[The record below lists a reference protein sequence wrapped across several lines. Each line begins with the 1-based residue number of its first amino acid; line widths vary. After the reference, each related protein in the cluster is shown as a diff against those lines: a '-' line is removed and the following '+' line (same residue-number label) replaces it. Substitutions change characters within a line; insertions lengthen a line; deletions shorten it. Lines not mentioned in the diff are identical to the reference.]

1 MNGKKAITIVN
12 TNVMKLKL
20 FTTILLLCTFFQSQ
34 AYKKQSIDI
43 TVNGQKRNMVV
54 FTPNSLPDNSPL
66 FIVTHGMNQDP
77 EYQYG
82 SDKMYEMIDTAKF
95 VIAYLR
101 SDGNTWDTGGTKD
114 QNFVLKTID
123 EMAAMFSIDTNR
135 VYWSG
140 FSMGSMLIH
149 HCIAS
154 MQDKIAAFAPTSGI
168 QFSEQPWNNCKKPV
182 VLLEC
187 IAYDDDVF
195 GYEQYGIHDYIEN
208 YAKHDKHPTY
218 KKTTNYKPI
227 SSSWYN
233 GDLERWTGGP
243 NGGEVALYSYH
254 NGGHW
259 PMDLNRH
266 LIWNFCKRY
275 SLDPNI
281 PNARIITPTVNDT
294 YTYLDTIPVSF
305 RVSDKDGTVKL
316 AQLYLDGT
324 LRQAYRDLDVRDT
337 LLTYDWANPKAGSHT
352 IRIVVTDN
360 DNKKKEVSRTI
371 TVENPVPIV
380 MTEVCYENN
389 SFDIPL
395 TVNSFRYAFD
405 LKVEAE
411 NVVAYLSGS
420 PGRVD
425 LQAEET
431 GLSNVITLKPVDG
444 AEIQEGTYT
453 MYITKVKDER
463 GVTASTIKFTYTFGV
478 SETSSAAIKYKKP
491 FNDAL
496 QTGQALYDATADEQY
511 STAEKLRASLKEVLD
526 TYASFAS
533 TSPTEYEAA
542 TAAIIAV
549 TEPLAV
555 RKQNLD
561 DYYALY
567 AQVDSI
573 ISLYADNPAVN
584 TNSYYTRLVK
594 ARDYY
599 STESHIKNDTQIL
612 NSIKQLTSYYEKFQ
626 KALETIDTSIYQ
638 IVNSK
643 LSNDKYYDLQGHRLS
658 SQPRKGIVII
668 DGHKYLVK

>member
-1 MNGKKAITIVN
+1 
-12 TNVMKLKL
+12 MKLKL
-20 FTTILLLCTFFQSQ
+20 FTTILLLCTLLQGQ

-149 HCIAS
+149 HCIAN

-208 YAKHDKHPTY
+208 YAKHDKHPNY
-218 KKTTNYKPI
+218 KKTANYKPI

-243 NGGEVALYSYH
+243 NGGEVVLYSYH

-281 PNARIITPTVNDT
+281 PTARIISPTVNDT
-294 YTYLDTIPVSF
+294 YTSLDTIPVSF

-324 LRQAYRDLDVRDT
+324 MRQAYRDLNVRDT
-337 LLTYDWANPKAGSHT
+337 LLTYEWIKPKAGSHT

-371 TVENPVPIV
+371 EVQNPVPITL
-380 MTEVCYENN
+380 TEVCYENN

-395 TVNSFRYAFD
+395 TVNTFRYAFD
-405 LKVEAE
+405 LRVEAE

-420 PGRVD
+420 PGRVN
-425 LQAEET
+425 LKAEET
-431 GLSNVITLKPVDG
+431 GLSNVITLKVMEGDT
-444 AEIQEGTYT
+444 IKEGTYT
-453 MYITKVKDER
+453 IYLNKVKDER
-463 GVTASTIKFTYTFGV
+463 GVTAAVIKFTYTFGV

-491 FNDAL
+491 FRDAM
-496 QTGQALYDATADEQY
+496 QAAQELYDATADERY
-511 STAEKLRASLKEVLD
+511 STAESLRETVRTTLEA
-526 TYASFAS
+526 YATFAS

-542 TAAIIAV
+542 TTTVIEA
-549 TEPLAV
+549 TTPLSV

-567 AQVDSI
+567 AAVDSLI
-573 ISLYADNPAVN
+573 ALYADNPAVN
-584 TNSYYTRLVK
+584 TNTNFTRLVK

-599 STESHIKNDTQIL
+599 STESRIKNDTQIL
-612 NSIKQLTSYYEKFQ
+612 NSIKQLTTYYEKFL
-626 KALETIDTSIYQ
+626 KALENIDTGIKDLIPTLSQ
-638 IVNSK
+638 RNSVR
-643 LSNDKYYDLQGHRLS
+643 YDLQGHRLTG
-658 SQPRKGIVII
+658 QPMRGLYII
-668 DGHKYLVK
+668 DGKKVMVR

>member
-1 MNGKKAITIVN
+1 
-12 TNVMKLKL
+12 MKMKL
-20 FTTILLLCTFFQSQ
+20 FTTMMLLCIALQSQ

-43 TVNGQKRNMVV
+43 NVNGQQRNMVV
-54 FTPNSLPDNSPL
+54 FTPNTLPDNSPL

-77 EYQYG
+77 EYQFG

-123 EMAAMFSIDTNR
+123 EMAGKFSIDTNR

-149 HCIAS
+149 HCIAN

-168 QFSEQPWNNCKKPV
+168 QFSEQPWNQCKKPV

-208 YAKHDKHPTY
+208 YAKHDKHPNY
-218 KKTTNYKPI
+218 KKTANYKPI
-227 SSSWYN
+227 SSSWYD

-243 NGGEVALYSYH
+243 DGGEVALYSYH

-281 PNARIITPTVNDT
+281 PTARIISPKVDDS
-294 YTYLDTIPVSF
+294 YTNLDTIPISF

-316 AQLYLDGT
+316 VQLYLDGT
-324 LRQAYRDLDVRDT
+324 MRHAYRNLDVCDT
-337 LLTYDWANPKAGSHT
+337 LLTFDWSRPKTGSHT

-360 DNKKKEVSRTI
+360 DNKKKEVTRTI
-371 TVENPVPIV
+371 MVENPTPIV
-380 MTEVCYENN
+380 MTEMCYENN

-395 TVNSFRYAFD
+395 TVNMFRYVFD
-405 LKVEAE
+405 MKVEAE
-411 NVVAYLSGS
+411 RIVAYLSGS
-420 PGRVD
+420 QGSVE
-425 LQAEET
+425 LKVEET
-431 GLSNVITLKPVDG
+431 GMSSVITLTPKDG
-444 AEIQEGTYT
+444 STIKEGTYT
-453 MYITKVKDER
+453 MYITRVKDER
-463 GVTASTIKFTYTFGV
+463 GVTASTFRFTYTFGV

-491 FNDAL
+491 FVDAY
-496 QTGQALYDATADEQY
+496 QAAQALYDATADEAY
-511 STAEKLRASLKEVLD
+511 TSAEKLREKVRETLE

-542 TAAIIAV
+542 TTTITEV
-549 TEPLAV
+549 TEPLAI

-561 DYYALY
+561 DFFALCTEI
-567 AQVDSI
+567 DSVI
-573 ISLYADNPAVN
+573 ACYADNPDVN
-584 TNSYYTRLVK
+584 TNYHYTRLSK
-594 ARDYY
+594 ARNYY
-599 STESHIKNDTQIL
+599 SKDSHFKTDTQIL
-612 NSIKQLTSYYEKFQ
+612 NSIKQLTTYYEKFQ
-626 KALETIDTSIYQ
+626 KALETILTGIRDLISVSSQ
-638 IVNSK
+638 IK
-643 LSNDKYYDLQGHRLS
+643 DEGYDLQGHRLNGR
-658 SQPRKGIVII
+658 PTKGIVII
-668 DGHKYLVK
+668 DGRKILFK

>member
-1 MNGKKAITIVN
+1 
-12 TNVMKLKL
+12 MKLKL
-20 FTTILLLCTFFQSQ
+20 FTTIMLLCTLLQGQ

-43 TVNGQKRNMVV
+43 NVNGQKRNMVV
-54 FTPNSLPDNSPL
+54 FVPNSLPDNSPL

-101 SDGNTWDTGGTKD
+101 SDGSTWDTGGTKD

-123 EMAAMFSIDTNR
+123 EMAAKFSIDTNR

-149 HCIAS
+149 HCIAN

-208 YAKHDKHPTY
+208 YAKHDKHPNY

-243 NGGEVALYSYH
+243 NGGEVVLYSYH

-281 PNARIITPTVNDT
+281 PTARIVTPTVNDT

-324 LRQAYRDLDVRDT
+324 MRQAYRDLNVRDT
-337 LLTYDWANPKAGSHT
+337 LLTYEWIKPKAGSHT

-371 TVENPVPIV
+371 EVQNPVPITL
-380 MTEVCYENN
+380 TEVCYENN

-395 TVNSFRYAFD
+395 TVNTFRYAFD
-405 LKVEAE
+405 LRVEAE

-420 PGRVD
+420 SGRVD
-425 LQAEET
+425 LKAEET
-431 GLSNVITLKPVDG
+431 GLSNVITLKPVEG
-444 AEIQEGTYT
+444 AEISEGTYT

-463 GVTASTIKFTYTFGV
+463 GVTASTIKFTYTFGE

-491 FNDAL
+491 FRDAF
-496 QTGQALYDATADEQY
+496 QNAQALYDATADERY
-511 STAEKLRASLKEVLD
+511 STAENLREAVHTTLE
-526 TYASFAS
+526 TYATFAS

-542 TAAIIAV
+542 TTAITEV

-573 ISLYADNPAVN
+573 IALYADNPNVN
-584 TNSYYTRLVK
+584 TNNYYTRLVK
-594 ARDYY
+594 AREYY
-599 STESHIKNDTQIL
+599 DSESRIKNDTQIL
-612 NSIKQLTSYYEKFQ
+612 NSIKQLTSYYEKFL
-626 KALETIDTSIYQ
+626 KALETIDTGIYELMH
-638 IVNSK
+638 NSQFVMH
-643 LSNDKYYDLQGHRLS
+643 NDVYDLNGQHQQRL
-658 SQPRKGIVII
+658 RRGINII
-668 DGHKYLVK
+668 NGKKVLVR

>member
-1 MNGKKAITIVN
+1 
-12 TNVMKLKL
+12 MKLKL

>member
-1 MNGKKAITIVN
+1 
-12 TNVMKLKL
+12 MKLKI
-20 FTTILLLCTFFQSQ
+20 FTTLLLLSVTLVSQ

-43 TVNGQKRNMVV
+43 NVNGQKRNMVV

-101 SDGNTWDTGGTKD
+101 SDGSTWDTGGTKD

-123 EMAAMFSIDTNR
+123 EMAAKFSIDTNR

-149 HCIAS
+149 HCIAN

-324 LRQAYRDLDVRDT
+324 MRQAYRDLNVRDT

-380 MTEVCYENN
+380 MTEACYENN

-395 TVNSFRYAFD
+395 TVNAFRYAFD

-411 NVVAYLSGS
+411 NVVAYMSGS

-425 LQAEET
+425 LKAEET
-431 GLSNVITLKPVDG
+431 GLSNVITLKPVEG

-453 MYITKVKDER
+453 MNITKVKDER
-463 GVTASTIKFTYTFGV
+463 GVTASNFKFVYTFGV

-491 FNDAL
+491 FNEAL
-496 QTGQALYDATADEQY
+496 NAAQALYDATADEHY
-511 STAEKLRASLKEVLD
+511 TTAEKLRASLKDVLD

-561 DYYALY
+561 DYFALY
-567 AQVDSI
+567 AEVDSI
-573 ISLYADNPAVN
+573 IALYADNPAVN
-584 TNSYYTRLVK
+584 ENNHYTRLVK

-612 NSIKQLTSYYEKFQ
+612 NSIKQLTSYYEKFL

-643 LSNDKYYDLQGHRLS
+643 LSNNKYYDLQGHRLS

>member
-1 MNGKKAITIVN
+1 
-12 TNVMKLKL
+12 MKLKI
-20 FTTILLLCTFFQSQ
+20 FTTLLLLSVTLVSQ

-43 TVNGQKRNMVV
+43 NVNGQKRNMVV

-101 SDGNTWDTGGTKD
+101 SDGSTWDTGGTKD

-123 EMAAMFSIDTNR
+123 EMAAKFSIDTNR

-149 HCIAS
+149 HCIAN

-324 LRQAYRDLDVRDT
+324 MRQAYRDLNVRDT

-380 MTEVCYENN
+380 MTEACYENN

-395 TVNSFRYAFD
+395 TVNAFRYAFD

-411 NVVAYLSGS
+411 NVVAYMSGS

-425 LQAEET
+425 LKAEET
-431 GLSNVITLKPVDG
+431 GLSNVITLKPVEG

-453 MYITKVKDER
+453 MNITKVKDER
-463 GVTASTIKFTYTFGV
+463 GVTASNFKFVYTFGV

-491 FNDAL
+491 FNEAL
-496 QTGQALYDATADEQY
+496 NAAQALYDATADEHY
-511 STAEKLRASLKEVLD
+511 TTAEKLRASLKEVLD
-526 TYASFAS
+526 AYASFAS

-561 DYYALY
+561 DYFALY
-567 AQVDSI
+567 AEVDSI
-573 ISLYADNPAVN
+573 IALYADNPAVN
-584 TNSYYTRLVK
+584 ENNHYTRLVK

-612 NSIKQLTSYYEKFQ
+612 NSIKQLTSYYEKFL

-643 LSNDKYYDLQGHRLS
+643 LSNNKYYDLQGHRLS

>member
-1 MNGKKAITIVN
+1 
-12 TNVMKLKL
+12 MKLKL
-20 FTTILLLCTFFQSQ
+20 FTTVLLLCTLFQSY

-43 TVNGQKRNMVV
+43 NVNGQKRNMVV

-101 SDGNTWDTGGTKD
+101 SDGSTWDTGGTKD

-123 EMAAMFSIDTNR
+123 EMAAKFSIDTNR

-149 HCIAS
+149 HCIAN

-168 QFSEQPWNNCKKPV
+168 QFSEQPWNQCKKPV

-218 KKTTNYKPI
+218 KKTANYKPI

-324 LRQAYRDLDVRDT
+324 LRQTYRDLDVSDT
-337 LLTYDWANPKAGSHT
+337 LLTYNWANPKAGSHT

-380 MTEVCYENN
+380 MTEACYENN

-411 NVVAYLSGS
+411 NVVAYLTGS

-425 LQAEET
+425 LKAEET
-431 GLSNVITLKPVDG
+431 GLSNVITLKPIEG
-444 AEIQEGTYT
+444 AEIQEGTYS

-463 GVTASTIKFTYTFGV
+463 GVTASTIKFSYTFGV

-491 FNDAL
+491 FREAF
-496 QTGQALYDATADEQY
+496 QAAQSLYDATADPHY
-511 STAEKLRASLKEVLD
+511 STAEKLREAVHAILE

-542 TAAIIAV
+542 TATLIEV
-549 TEPLAV
+549 TEPLSV

-567 AQVDSI
+567 AKVDSI
-573 ISLYADNPAVN
+573 IALYADNPAV
-584 TNSYYTRLVK
+584 TANSYYARLVK

-599 STESHIKNDTQIL
+599 SAESRIKNDTQIL
-612 NSIKQLTSYYEKFQ
+612 NSIKQLTSYYEKFV
-626 KALETIDTSIYQ
+626 KELETIDTSIASLPSPLKGGSQGY
-638 IVNSK
+638 N
-643 LSNDKYYDLQGHRLS
+643 LSGMHLNTNTLPLREGQGVGLRGIIIING
-658 SQPRKGIVII
+658 RKV
-668 DGHKYLVK
+668 LVK

>member
-1 MNGKKAITIVN
+1 
-12 TNVMKLKL
+12 MKLKL
-20 FTTILLLCTFFQSQ
+20 FTTVLLLCTLFQSY

-43 TVNGQKRNMVV
+43 NVNGQKRNMVV

-101 SDGNTWDTGGTKD
+101 SDGSTWDTGGTKD

-123 EMAAMFSIDTNR
+123 EMAAKFSIDTNR

-149 HCIAS
+149 HCIAN

-168 QFSEQPWNNCKKPV
+168 QFSEQPWNQCKKPV

-218 KKTTNYKPI
+218 KKTANYKPI

-324 LRQAYRDLDVRDT
+324 LRQTYRDLDVSDT
-337 LLTYDWANPKAGSHT
+337 LLTYNWANPKAGSHT

-380 MTEVCYENN
+380 MTEACYENN

-411 NVVAYLSGS
+411 NVVAYLTGS

-425 LQAEET
+425 LKAEET
-431 GLSNVITLKPVDG
+431 GLSNVITLKPIEG
-444 AEIQEGTYT
+444 AEIQEGTYS

-463 GVTASTIKFTYTFGV
+463 GVTASTIKFSYTFGV

-491 FNDAL
+491 FREAF
-496 QTGQALYDATADEQY
+496 QAAQSLYDATADPHY
-511 STAEKLRASLKEVLD
+511 STAEKLREAVHAILE

-542 TAAIIAV
+542 TATLIEV
-549 TEPLAV
+549 TEPLSV

-567 AQVDSI
+567 AKVDSI
-573 ISLYADNPAVN
+573 IALYADNPAV
-584 TNSYYTRLVK
+584 TSNSYYARLVK

-599 STESHIKNDTQIL
+599 SAESRIKNDTQIL
-612 NSIKQLTSYYEKFQ
+612 NSIKQLTSYYEKFV
-626 KALETIDTSIYQ
+626 KELETIDTSIASLPSPLKGGSQGY
-638 IVNSK
+638 N
-643 LSNDKYYDLQGHRLS
+643 LSGMHLNTNTLPLREGQGVGLRGIIIING
-658 SQPRKGIVII
+658 RKV
-668 DGHKYLVK
+668 LVK

>member
-1 MNGKKAITIVN
+1 
-12 TNVMKLKL
+12 MKLKL
-20 FTTILLLCTFFQSQ
+20 FTTIMLLCTMLQGQ

-43 TVNGQKRNMVV
+43 NVNGQKRNMVV

-101 SDGNTWDTGGTKD
+101 SDGSTWDTGGTKD

-149 HCIAS
+149 HCIAN

-208 YAKHDKHPTY
+208 YAKHDKHPNY

-243 NGGEVALYSYH
+243 NGGEVVLYSYH

-281 PNARIITPTVNDT
+281 PTARIVTPTVNDT

-316 AQLYLDGT
+316 AQLYLDGA
-324 LRQAYRDLDVRDT
+324 LRQAYRDLNVRDT

-380 MTEVCYENN
+380 MTEACYENN

-420 PGRVD
+420 SGRVD
-425 LQAEET
+425 LKAEET
-431 GLSNVITLKPVDG
+431 GLSNVITLKPVEG
-444 AEIQEGTYT
+444 AEISEGTYT

-463 GVTASTIKFTYTFGV
+463 GVTASTIKFTYTFGE

-491 FNDAL
+491 FRDAF
-496 QTGQALYDATADEQY
+496 QNAQALYDATADERY
-511 STAEKLRASLKEVLD
+511 STAENLREAVHTTLE
-526 TYASFAS
+526 TYATFAS

-542 TAAIIAV
+542 TTAITEV

-573 ISLYADNPAVN
+573 IALYADNPNVN
-584 TNSYYTRLVK
+584 TNNYYTRLVK
-594 ARDYY
+594 AREYY
-599 STESHIKNDTQIL
+599 DSESRIKNDTQIL
-612 NSIKQLTSYYEKFQ
+612 NSIKQLTSYYEKFL
-626 KALETIDTSIYQ
+626 KALETIDTGIYELMHNSQ
-638 IVNSK
+638 IIMH
-643 LSNDKYYDLQGHRLS
+643 NDVYDLNGQHQQRL
-658 SQPRKGIVII
+658 RRGINII
-668 DGHKYLVK
+668 TGKKVLVR

>member
-1 MNGKKAITIVN
+1 
-12 TNVMKLKL
+12 MKLKL
-20 FTTILLLCTFFQSQ
+20 FTTIMLLCTLLQGQ

-43 TVNGQKRNMVV
+43 NVNGQKRNMVV
-54 FTPNSLPDNSPL
+54 FVPNSLPDNSPL

-101 SDGNTWDTGGTKD
+101 SDGSTWDTGGTKD

-149 HCIAS
+149 HCIAN

-208 YAKHDKHPTY
+208 YAKHDKHPNY

-243 NGGEVALYSYH
+243 NGGEVVLYSYH

-281 PNARIITPTVNDT
+281 PTARIISPTVNDT
-294 YTYLDTIPVSF
+294 YTSIDTIPLSF

-324 LRQAYRDLDVRDT
+324 MRQAYRDLNVRDT
-337 LLTYDWANPKAGSHT
+337 LLTYEWIKPKAGSHT

-371 TVENPVPIV
+371 EVQNPVPITL
-380 MTEVCYENN
+380 TEVCYENN

-395 TVNSFRYAFD
+395 TVNTFRYAFD
-405 LKVEAE
+405 LRVEAE

-420 PGRVD
+420 PGRVN
-425 LQAEET
+425 LKAEET
-431 GLSNVITLKPVDG
+431 GLSNVITLKVMEGDT
-444 AEIQEGTYT
+444 IKEGTYT
-453 MYITKVKDER
+453 MYLNKVKDER
-463 GVTASTIKFTYTFGV
+463 GVTAAVIKFTYTFGV

-491 FNDAL
+491 FRDAM
-496 QTGQALYDATADEQY
+496 QAAQELYDATADERY
-511 STAEKLRASLKEVLD
+511 STAESLREKVRTTLEA
-526 TYASFAS
+526 YATFAS

-542 TAAIIAV
+542 TTTVIEA
-549 TEPLAV
+549 TTPLSV

-567 AQVDSI
+567 AAVDSLI
-573 ISLYADNPAVN
+573 ALYADNPAVN
-584 TNSYYTRLVK
+584 TNTNFTRLVK

-599 STESHIKNDTQIL
+599 STESRIKNDTQIL
-612 NSIKQLTSYYEKFQ
+612 NSIKQLTTYYEKFL
-626 KALETIDTSIYQ
+626 KALENIDTGIKDLIPTLSQ
-638 IVNSK
+638 QNSVR
-643 LSNDKYYDLQGHRLS
+643 YDLQGHRLS
-658 SQPRKGIVII
+658 GQPMRGLYII
-668 DGHKYLVK
+668 DGKKIMVR

>member
-1 MNGKKAITIVN
+1 
-12 TNVMKLKL
+12 MKLKL
-20 FTTILLLCTFFQSQ
+20 FTTIMLLCTLLQGQ

-43 TVNGQKRNMVV
+43 NVNGQKRNMVV
-54 FTPNSLPDNSPL
+54 FVPNSLPDNSPL

-101 SDGNTWDTGGTKD
+101 SDGSTWDTGGTKD

-149 HCIAS
+149 HCIAN

-195 GYEQYGIHDYIEN
+195 GYEQYGIHGYIEN
-208 YAKHDKHPTY
+208 YAKHDKHPNY

-243 NGGEVALYSYH
+243 NGGEVVLYSYH

-281 PNARIITPTVNDT
+281 PTARIVTPTVNDT

-316 AQLYLDGT
+316 AQLYLDGA
-324 LRQAYRDLDVRDT
+324 LRQAYRDLNVRDT

-380 MTEVCYENN
+380 MTEACYENN

-420 PGRVD
+420 SGRVD
-425 LQAEET
+425 LKAEET
-431 GLSNVITLKPVDG
+431 GLSNVITLKPVEG
-444 AEIQEGTYT
+444 AEISEGTYT

-463 GVTASTIKFTYTFGV
+463 GVTASTIKFTYTFGE

-491 FNDAL
+491 FRDAF
-496 QTGQALYDATADEQY
+496 QNAQALYDATADERY
-511 STAEKLRASLKEVLD
+511 STAENLREAVHTTLE
-526 TYASFAS
+526 TYATFAS

-542 TAAIIAV
+542 TTAITEV

-573 ISLYADNPAVN
+573 IALYADNPNVN
-584 TNSYYTRLVK
+584 TNNYYTRLVK
-594 ARDYY
+594 AREYY
-599 STESHIKNDTQIL
+599 DSESRIKNDTQIL
-612 NSIKQLTSYYEKFQ
+612 NSIKQLTSYYEKFL
-626 KALETIDTSIYQ
+626 KALETIDTGIYELMHNSQ
-638 IVNSK
+638 IIMH
-643 LSNDKYYDLQGHRLS
+643 NDVYDLNGQHQQRL
-658 SQPRKGIVII
+658 RRGINII
-668 DGHKYLVK
+668 NGKKVLVR